1 MVRRIDRL
9 NRSNQQIDPTRRSTP
24 MARLPIPILLALAS
38 SHAMATTALV
48 PEPDAL
54 GLLAAGAVAGLVV
67 WIRKRRR

>member
-1 MVRRIDRL
+1 
-9 NRSNQQIDPTRRSTP
+9 